1 MMQKSLRLWR
11 AENLKER
18 HSIGG
23 KLWILMPVLTFLLAY
38 GISQQNGVSSAYNWW
53 YTTMLPGMTALAACL
68 HGEKDKK
75 LSERAAL
82 CLPAAPK
89 KLWDAKVAV
98 CMKTVVLA
106 NVLGGGLNLILGNYL
121 IPRFWISQSLE
132 LGVFETIQ
140 AAAVMTV
147 TVLWQVPFCLL
158 LYYRWGILPA
168 LIVNMVMN
176 IAGVV
181 MAPGPFWIL
190 NPWAAPS
197 RLMTGVI
204 GVLPNGLLAIPG
216 SVTYTPGIEGSGAI
230 LPGVVVTALWLVL
243 CWAVSRIWY
252 VRKGAQ
258 AV

>member
-1 MMQKSLRLWR
+1 MPS
-11 AENLKER
+11 
-18 HSIGG
+18 GG
-23 KLWILMPVLTFLLAY
+23 
-38 GISQQNGVSSAYNWW
+38 
-53 YTTMLPGMTALAACL
+53 
-68 HGEKDKK
+68 
-75 LSERAAL
+75 SE
-82 CLPAAPK
+82 

-147 TVLWQVPFCLL
+147 TVFWQVPFCLL
-158 LYYRWGILPA
+158 LYYRWGILLA

-190 NPWAAPS
+190 NPWAARP
-197 RLMTGVI
+197 V
-204 GVLPNGLLAIPG
+204 
-216 SVTYTPGIEGSGAI
+216 
-230 LPGVVVTALWLVL
+230 
-243 CWAVSRIWY
+243 
-252 VRKGAQ
+252 
-258 AV
+258 